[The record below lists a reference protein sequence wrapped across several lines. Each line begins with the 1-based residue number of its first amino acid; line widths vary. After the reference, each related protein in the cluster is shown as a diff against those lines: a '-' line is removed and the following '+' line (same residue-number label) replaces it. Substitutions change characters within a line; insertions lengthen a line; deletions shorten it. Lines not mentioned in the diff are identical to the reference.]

1 MIFII
6 ELVAFRWG
14 TAKLA
19 ALGIAHDPHG
29 HGISH
34 DPNVHGIGAH
44 AAHGPELE
52 KARGR
57 SESPSSSDQEITI
70 VEKEKDIEAALAT
83 SKDIPHN
90 HDHGHS
96 HSHGVVE
103 ETAASQIVGI
113 AILEFGVVLHR

>member
-1 MIFII
+1 MIVR
-6 ELVAFRWG
+6 LNTGCAAFCKTQQRVSG
-14 TAKLA
+14 EKQLASCIRGIRLGMALTTRLA
-19 ALGIAHDPHG
+19 APPTYVA
-29 HGISH
+29 
-34 DPNVHGIGAH
+34 V
-44 AAHGPELE
+44 
-52 KARGR
+52 
-57 SESPSSSDQEITI
+57 PSSSDQEITI
-70 VEKEKDIEAALAT
+70 VEKEKDIDVANAA